1 MIDVNILLFVCI
13 LKSTINYSVTIQKI
27 SITFTLSQLDLCVF
41 FCVILY
47 TFKIIKLRAE
57 NFCTHAQTRA
67 RTHTHTQTHKHTHT
81 IRTYILYEEC
91 RIKIVMT
98 LKDKLKRLF

>member
-1 MIDVNILLFVCI
+1 
-13 LKSTINYSVTIQKI
+13 
-27 SITFTLSQLDLCVF
+27 
-41 FCVILY
+41 VIVIY
-47 TFKIIKLRAE
+47 FIFHIH
-57 NFCTHAQTRA
+57 THAHARTHARTRA
-67 RTHTHTQTHKHTHT
+67 RTRTHT